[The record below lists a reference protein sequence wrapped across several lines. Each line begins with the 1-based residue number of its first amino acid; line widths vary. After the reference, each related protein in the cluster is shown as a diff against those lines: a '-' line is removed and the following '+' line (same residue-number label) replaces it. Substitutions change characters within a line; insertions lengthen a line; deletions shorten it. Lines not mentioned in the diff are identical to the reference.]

1 MGKAYKFTEIYG
13 HLQIVVTPYHFF
25 ISICYEM
32 SFILNV
38 GDTYGFKPYSS
49 KVFNILFEYWLKQQ
63 WN

>member
-38 GDTYGFKPYSS
+38 GDTALSHIVAKSS
-49 KVFNILFEYWLKQQ
+49 IFFLSTG
-63 WN
+63 